1 MKFQLVYHKRREFDD
16 QSCLVKCDG
25 SSVYSSWQRPC
36 KFIEVGGGR
45 VSLLKLAEAV

>member
-25 SSVYSSWQRPC
+25 SSVHSSWQRPC

-45 VSLLKLAEAV
+45 VSLSR